1 MTVQYQKIYNESC
14 LETFERLDDGEVN
27 LVLTDP
33 PYGVD
38 FEYDE
43 YDDSAEAWR
52 KLFLDFIPEA
62 KRVADMVIC
71 PSCKI
76 TELEFIYANH
86 PPDWLIAWNKGSPG
100 QRSHVGFGDWEPLLV
115 YGKTYSGLKMHDHFT
130 VPNTNKTGGEGHPCP
145 KPVKWATW
153 IIKRATVEGD
163 IVYDPFLGSGT
174 VAEACAR
181 LNRRWI
187 GSEIS
192 EEYCELAR
200 DRIRKSSEQQEL
212 L

>member
-1 MTVQYQKIYNESC
+1 MTVQFQKIYNESC
-14 LETFERLDDGEVN
+14 LETFNRLDDGEVD

-38 FEYDE
+38 LDYDE
-43 YDDSAEAWR
+43 YDDTQEQWR
-52 KLFLDFIPEA
+52 QLFLDFISEA

-76 TELEFIYANH
+76 TELEFIYDNH
-86 PPDWLIAWNKGSPG
+86 PPDWLIAWHKGSPG
-100 QRSHVGFGDWEPLLV
+100 QRSYVGFGDWEPLLV

-130 VPNTNKTGGEGHPCP
+130 VPNTNKTEGEGHPCP
-145 KPVKWATW
+145 KPIKWATW
-153 IIKRATVEGD
+153 LVKRATVEGD
-163 IVYDPFLGSGT
+163 IVYDPFMGSGT
-174 VAEACAR
+174 VAEACQR
-181 LNRRWI
+181 LNRCWI

-192 EEYCELAR
+192 EEYVEIAE
-200 DRIRKSSEQQEL
+200 DRIRQASEQQEL